1 MYPKY
6 SYPSGLFARV
16 ALDAA
21 LLRYRNF
28 RTDARACI
36 GNLHPPLKVLGD
48 VNIPQRGPCVV
59 TVNHYCRDGFGAQW
73 IALAVAATVPIDM
86 HWIMTAEWTF
96 PGKWHAPVG
105 RPLSRF
111 LLQCLAKIYGF
122 TSMPPMP
129 PHPKDVEA
137 RAKAVRAV
145 LDVVKRTKDPII
157 GIAPEGRDSP
167 TGVLAQ
173 PASGAGRFGLLLSN
187 VGLKFVPV
195 GVYEE
200 EGIFTIHF
208 GEAYGLKIGRGLSP
222 EEKDA
227 QAAQV
232 IMKNIALLLPSHLRG
247 EFA

>member
-1 MYPKY
+1 MYPKF
-6 SYPSGLFARV
+6 SYPRGLFARV

-21 LLRYRNF
+21 LLRRRNF
-28 RTDARACI
+28 RMDARACI
-36 GNLHPPLKVLGD
+36 GNLHPSLKVLGD
-48 VNIPQRGPCVV
+48 VNIPQHGPCVV
-59 TVNHYCRDGFGAQW
+59 TVNHYWRDGFAAQW
-73 IALAVAATVPIDM
+73 IALAVAATVPVDM

-111 LLQCLAKIYGF
+111 LLHRLAKIYGF

-129 PHPKDVEA
+129 PHPKDVGA
-137 RAKAVRAV
+137 RARAVRAV

-173 PASGAGRFGLLLSN
+173 PARGAGRFGLLLSN
-187 VGLKFVPV
+187 ASLKFVPV

-200 EGIFTIHF
+200 EGIFTIQF
-208 GEAYGLKIGRGLSP
+208 GEAYELKVGRGLSP

-227 QAAQV
+227 QAAHL